1 MQKLLLLV
9 VLFLAGCA
17 DKAEESKWVGE
28 ALPNEPI
35 EEIETLESKVPIYT
49 PTSNA
54 IGYVIKQEK
63 RDKWLLVN
71 AEQVASHPYSLVH
84 NDLLTL
90 GETYAIDV
98 EHNIAII
105 HIRNSYDY
113 LVEPIST
120 FETKRNEKEV
130 IAEKQHI
137 DTLLNE
143 AINQK
148 IHWQERLQKN
158 NELLEDSLQQ
168 PIENFTSYYNKN
180 IFTYNEDNLKAAAVN
195 LIEHLNQFVNDR
207 DEATLTDFIQ
217 PSVLLQEVQYL
228 AKLINEFEIKE
239 ARKDGFYYFV
249 NGIDDK
255 KNDIRLTFI
264 KVGQQFKLIGA
275 NFLTEEFLGDEK
287 IPHMQID
294 EETAYSS
301 LPGLQMFLNKNLAA
315 IRLSVDKITWTL
327 KQENKKVSVSNG
339 TANFSCETVDVVDN
353 NLILKSCKNTKNEN
367 YIIASFKK

>member
-1 MQKLLLLV
+1 M
-9 VLFLAGCA
+9 
-17 DKAEESKWVGE
+17 
-28 ALPNEPI
+28 
-35 EEIETLESKVPIYT
+35 
-49 PTSNA
+49 
-54 IGYVIKQEK
+54 
-63 RDKWLLVN
+63 
-71 AEQVASHPYSLVH
+71 
-84 NDLLTL
+84 
-90 GETYAIDV
+90 
-98 EHNIAII
+98 
-105 HIRNSYDY
+105 
-113 LVEPIST
+113 
-120 FETKRNEKEV
+120 
-130 IAEKQHI
+130 
-137 DTLLNE
+137 
-143 AINQK
+143 
-148 IHWQERLQKN
+148 
-158 NELLEDSLQQ
+158 
-168 PIENFTSYYNKN
+168 
-180 IFTYNEDNLKAAAVN
+180 KAAAVN

>member
-1 MQKLLLLV
+1 MQKLFLLM

-17 DKAEESKWVGE
+17 DKGEESKWVGE
-28 ALPNEPI
+28 ALPNKPI
-35 EEIETLESKVPIYT
+35 EETKVLESQVAIYT
-49 PTSNA
+49 STSNTT
-54 IGYVIKQEK
+54 GYVIKQEN

-84 NDLLTL
+84 NDLLNL

-143 AINQK
+143 AVNQK

-158 NELLEDSLQQ
+158 NELLVDSQQQ

-180 IFTYNEDNLKAAAVN
+180 IFNYNEDNLKAAAVN
-195 LIEHLNQFVNDR
+195 VIEHLNRFVNDR
-207 DEATLTDFIQ
+207 DEVALTNLIQ
-217 PSVLLQEVQYL
+217 PDDLLQEVRYL
-228 AKLINEFEIKE
+228 ANSINEFEIKE

-249 NGIDDK
+249 NGIDEE

-264 KVGQQFKLIGA
+264 KVEQQFKLIGA
-275 NFLTEEFLGDEK
+275 NFLTDEFLADEK
-287 IPHMQID
+287 IPLFQVN
-294 EETAYSS
+294 EETAYNS
-301 LPGLQMFLNKNLAA
+301 LPGLQMFLNNNLTA
-315 IRLSVDKITWTL
+315 IRISVDKLTWTL
-327 KQENKKVSVSNG
+327 KHEDKRVAVSNG
-339 TANFSCETVDVVDN
+339 TANFSCETVEVVDN

-367 YIIASFKK
+367 YIIASFKE